1 MSPRQQEHVLLESR
15 YPFYGADVALAM
27 HSDIECD
34 RCHHK
39 LDRVMRFAGRLELC
53 VPCVQILCYHAREVR

>member
-1 MSPRQQEHVLLESR
+1 MSPRQQEHALLER
-15 YPFYGADVALAM
+15 AGVDGTDVVLAM
-27 HSDIECD
+27 HFDLECD

-53 VPCVQILCYHAREVR
+53 VPCVQILCYHARETR